1 MLLSALIDR
10 YIADMDGVDGLPGL
24 KPLGESHRCTLRV
37 IQKMPVGDKPAAKLT
52 KIDIIEM
59 CKALRKKVGAATAGQ
74 YVTYLRGA
82 LTYAGAAWE
91 GCEDISPAPIAA
103 AKALL
108 VKYQLIGKSKPRDR
122 RPTEDE
128 LARLRDY
135 FLQQDAEKRTR
146 IKMWPIVEFSL
157 WSGRRIGETC
167 RLRWG
172 DVNGADMTC
181 IVRDMKDPRHKKGN
195 DHEFPLLGRAWDIV
209 MAQPRLTDDPNERI
223 FPYNSES
230 CSKRY
235 IDAKKKLGIKNLR
248 LHDNRAE
255 TASRL
260 LEGYHGGQKYTIP
273 ETMVVTGHKTPHILM
288 RTYARLKAKNVPK
301 IPTTTKPA
309 EPAKEQPA
317 AESSR

>member
-1 MLLSALIDR
+1 MIVADLLAR
-10 YIADMDGVDGLPGL
+10 YIAEMDGCDGVPGL
-24 KPLGESHRCTLRV
+24 KPLGESHRCTLK
-37 IQKMPVGDKPAAKLT
+37 KMCRMPIGEKDAAKLT

-59 CKALRKKVGAATAGQ
+59 CKSLRKMVGAATANQ

-82 LTYAGAAWE
+82 IIYAGAAWE
-91 GCEDISPAPIAA
+91 GCEGITPACILA
-103 AKALL
+103 AKPLL

-128 LARLRDY
+128 LARL
-135 FLQQDAEKRTR
+135 FAHFEKQDKQKRTK
-146 IKMWPIVEFSL
+146 IPMCAIVEFSL

-209 MAQPRLTDDPNERI
+209 MAQPRRTDNPDERI
-223 FPYNSES
+223 FPYNSKS

-273 ETMVVTGHKTPHILM
+273 ETMVVTGHKTPHVLM
-288 RTYARLKAKNVPK
+288 RTYARLKAKNIPK
-301 IPTTTKPA
+301 IEVKKP
-309 EPAKEQPA
+309 EPKPEEQAPA
-317 AESSR
+317 